1 MPSAKDSLK
10 AKVAAFKAKV
20 EQNSISP
27 SYLGEILDD
36 MIEEHDALQP
46 SHITIAGAP
55 DSIAI
60 SVGTDDNSVTGRIPA
75 ASDTYAG
82 AMSAAMKRKL
92 DKAAEYIE
100 FDGIADRVAALKM
113 SVSFGSDHDGYKVV
127 FVRKLNTFLLCYG
140 IPDPYDDEASGYN
153 NWADADDFGAFSENG
168 RVPYPKTLYLDRSS
182 DILYKLADNGQLVQ
196 LGSRFSSL
204 SLDTSD
210 KRYHIVKA
218 LDVSGAT
225 IASVSIPK
233 PAKAPE
239 SPVKILAK
247 GICRPTSDPRFAYR
261 LHYNPGPTV
270 IYKLPDKQASEQLR
284 QEYTSEYGPDI
295 TVFNVSHLL
304 NFDGPEYDNSYF
316 WVADD
321 MRKVNTVLKKIL
333 TGWEKDHVCVS
344 PETYTEDSAP
354 AGWTP
359 VWTHHLIILNRY
371 DYPHRASYMLM
382 VKKNVGIPDNVYI
395 FRDSDGRLKQTYNV
409 VLQQFDSA
417 SDNIKLSVRFTQ
429 EGDITYGINGNNVSA
444 VGWKNGKSYIKKK
457 KQLRRTCKYE
467 IQWCRRRSG
476 KHAWDHDAFSD
487 AIINGEGRDVAFLK
501 ARAVGYIE
509 HEGYLS
515 YNKWITHAIPKRC
528 GVVRI
533 RKRATETAPA
543 GQWNYFIVRNLDM
556 EGAGYA
562 WVRKIGTNVK
572 KLRLVFMEKKET

>member
-60 SVGTDDNSVTGRIPA
+60 SVGTDYNSVTGRIPA

-92 DKAAEYIE
+92 DKTAEYIE

-113 SVSFGSDHDGYKVV
+113 SVSFGSDHGGYKVV
-127 FVRKLNTFLLCYG
+127 FVRELNTFLLCYG

-153 NWADADDFGAFSENG
+153 NWADGDDFGAFSENG
-168 RVPYPKTLYLDRSS
+168 RVPYPKTLYLDRSN

-204 SLDTSD
+204 SLGSD
-210 KRYHIVKA
+210 KRNHIVKA
-218 LDVSGAT
+218 LDASGDT
-225 IASVSIPK
+225 IASVSIP
-233 PAKAPE
+233 KAPE

-247 GICRPTSDPRFAYR
+247 GICSPTSDPRYAYR
-261 LHYNPGPTV
+261 LHNNPNGTV
-270 IYKLPDKQASEQLR
+270 IYKLPDKLASKELQLK
-284 QEYTSEYGPDI
+284 YMSEYGPDI
-295 TVFNVSHLL
+295 IVFDVSHLL
-304 NFDGPEYDNSYF
+304 DFDDPEYDNSYF
-316 WVADD
+316 WANDY
-321 MRKVNTVLKKIL
+321 MLKVNTVLKKML
-333 TGWEKDHVCVS
+333 TGWEKDRICVS
-344 PETYTEDSAP
+344 PETYTEDSVP

-359 VWTHHLIILNRY
+359 VWTHHLIIIYSY
-371 DYPHRASYMLM
+371 DCPHRASYMF
-382 VKKNVGIPDNVYI
+382 VTARHVDVPDNVYI
-395 FRDSDGRLKQTYNV
+395 FRDSDGRLKRTYNV
-409 VLQQFDSA
+409 VLQQSDSS
-417 SDNIKLSVRFTQ
+417 SDDIKLSVRFSQ
-429 EGDITYGINGNNVSA
+429 EGMMTYVINGNNVSA
-444 VGWKNGKSYIKKK
+444 VGWKNGKSCIRKK

-476 KHAWDHDAFSD
+476 KHAWGNAAFSD
-487 AIINGEGRDVAFLK
+487 AIINGENRDGAFQK
-501 ARAVGYIE
+501 ARAGYINNN
-509 HEGYLS
+509 GYLS
-515 YNKWITHAIPKRC
+515 YNKWITHAIPKRS
-528 GVVRI
+528 GLVRI

-572 KLRLVFMEKKET
+572 KVRLVFPVKKET